1 MRSIL
6 LNFFIIAIAFVCPAL
21 AQPDLI
27 LNEHALI
34 NSLKNE
40 KSAVVI
46 LNTDQCYISE
56 GCLDS
61 VGYRQIIRFTTQIS
75 NIGNQDFYVGIPDDS
90 NDLWD
95 NNNCH
100 GHWHYEGYAEYNLL
114 DSEGTPTPVGFKNGF
129 CLMDSNCDQGIEKKY
144 ISCND
149 QGISANCSDIYPMR
163 LDCQWIDVT
172 DIPDGTYKFEMK
184 VNAFERADILG
195 RHESN
200 YNNNSAQACFTLTRD
215 DNGKHF
221 VHVIGNGSTC
231 GGSSDAPCTSVTLN
245 VLFDEYPQET
255 NWEIRGTDN
264 NVLFSG
270 DSYNSSNASSLLSE
284 VICLP
289 YGCYNFTIF
298 DSGDDGIC
306 CDFGDGFFQLADA
319 SGQQLLNGGNFGS
332 NEINSFCLE
341 PEEVC
346 IDNDKDG
353 ICEDIDCDDNNAGVP
368 APAGAA
374 CDDNDPLTSHDEIG
388 PGGCTCIGIA
398 VDENCPHQLQLGL
411 QFDLYPSETAWE
423 IQDAESTIV
432 AEANFYLNVPSHSF
446 IIESFC
452 LPSGCYKLIMKDD
465 FGDGM
470 CCNFQGGHYAL
481 TDAEG
486 TVLAEG
492 DSFGDE
498 EVSNFCITS
507 CEEFLYIT
515 DTLNNTKVHYKANQ
529 TIFGN
534 SIISGNNSNVVFDAG
549 RVILDN
555 GFNVEA
561 NVAFKIRNGGCSN

>member
-1 MRSIL
+1 MRIIL
-6 LNFFIIAIAFVCPAL
+6 LNFFIIVLVFVHPTL

-27 LNEHALI
+27 LNEQALI
-34 NSLKNE
+34 NSLKSE
-40 KSAVVI
+40 ESAVVI

-75 NIGNQDFYVGIPDDS
+75 NIGNQDFYVGVPNDS
-90 NDLWD
+90 SDLWD

-100 GHWHYEGYAEYNLL
+100 EHWHYEGYAEYKLL
-114 DSEGTPTPVGFKNGF
+114 DSNGNPTPVGFKNGF
-129 CLMDSNCDQGIEKKY
+129 CLMDSACDEGIEKKY
-144 ISCND
+144 INCND
-149 QGISANCSDIYPMR
+149 QGISANCTDIYTLK

-200 YNNNSAQACFTLTRD
+200 YDNNSAQACFTLTRNN
-215 DNGKHF
+215 NGEHS
-221 VHVIGNGSTC
+221 VHVLGNGTAC
-231 GGSSDAPCTSVTLN
+231 GGSSGAPCTSVTVN
-245 VLFDEYPQET
+245 ILFDQYPQET
-255 NWEIRGTDN
+255 NWEIKGTDN
-264 NVLFSG
+264 YALFSG
-270 DSYNSSNASSLLSE
+270 GSYNSSVADSLLSE

-306 CDFGDGFFQLADA
+306 CGFGNGFFQVVDA
-319 SGQQLLNGGNFGS
+319 SGKLLLNGDSFGS
-332 NEINSFCLE
+332 NKINSFCLGT
-341 PEEVC
+341 EEVC
-346 IDNDKDG
+346 TDNDNDG
-353 ICEDIDCDDNNAGVP
+353 ICEDIDCNDNNASVPSAAGAPCDDNN
-368 APAGAA
+368 
-374 CDDNDPLTSHDEIG
+374 PLTIHDEIG
-388 PGGCTCIGIA
+388 PDGCSCIGVA

-411 QFDLYPSETAWE
+411 QFDLFPYETAWE
-423 IQDAESTIV
+423 IQDIEGIII
-432 AEANFYLNVPSHSF
+432 AEANFYLNISQRSF

-486 TVLAEG
+486 TVLAQG
-492 DSFGDE
+492 DSFGYDE
-498 EVSNFCITS
+498 VTNFCVAS

-515 DTLNNTKVHYKANQ
+515 NTLKNTKVHYKANQ
-529 TIFGN
+529 TILGN
-534 SIISGNNSNVVFDAG
+534 GTVSGNNSNVIFDAG
-549 RVILDN
+549 RVTLVN
-555 GFNVEA
+555 GFKVEA
-561 NVAFKIRNGGCSN
+561 DVSFKIRNIGCSD